1 MRKNRIALACQ
12 GGGSNG
18 AFTYGVLREILQDMA
33 KRSSANANNAYEIVS
48 ISGTSAG
55 ALNAFAAWYGL
66 AEKHGLAGSSE
77 EAIRT
82 LDRLWRTFQV
92 TTASEKLFNNMLVQA
107 LRAESRGLPTVRMS
121 PYSFIYELLL
131 SRLGLVGLRP
141 EFYDFAALLEAVAPD
156 FQAIDQGRTPTR
168 LFVGAVDVLAGTFEA
183 FDSWAPPESHR
194 NISLAAIRASGTLPE
209 VRKAEPISDITGQDG
224 VVRDGL
230 FWDGLFSQ
238 NPPVREFVSGFAADK
253 RPDEIWVIR
262 INPQTRATPPTC
274 PDEIE
279 DRRNELSG
287 NLSLNQELRFLQDVN
302 DWCATYGDF
311 AANHKRIVIR
321 TIKMSRSVSDSLD
334 LASKFDRAPE
344 FIARLRKDG
353 EQQAASWLARWP
365 DAVGTWPADAI
376 YGPDEVANTTEPL
389 KEKQL
394 SARG

>member
-1 MRKNRIALACQ
+1 VRKKRIAVACQ

-18 AFTYGVLREILQDMA
+18 AFTYGVLRAILRDMSRRA
-33 KRSSANANNAYEIVS
+33 SSNANTAYEIVS

-66 AEKHGLAGSSE
+66 ADKRGIPGSTE
-77 EAIRT
+77 EAIGT
-82 LDRLWRTFQV
+82 LDRLWQTFQV
-92 TTASEKLFNNMLVQA
+92 STASEKLFNNMLVQA

-141 EFYDFAALLEAVAPD
+141 EFYDFSALLDAVAPD
-156 FQAIDQGRTPTR
+156 FLAIDQRKTSAR
-168 LFVGAVDVLAGTFEA
+168 LFVGAVDILAGTFEA
-183 FDSWAPPESHR
+183 FDSWAPPESRR

-209 VRKAEPISDITGQDG
+209 VRKAEPISGIKGQDG

-238 NPPVREFVSGFAADK
+238 NPPVREFVSGFPVDK

-262 INPQTRATPPTC
+262 INPQTRATPPRC

-302 DWCATYGDF
+302 DWCGRYGEF
-311 AANHKRIVIR
+311 ASTHKPIVIR
-321 TIKMSRSVSDSLD
+321 TIKMSRGVSASLD
-334 LASKFDRAPE
+334 LASKFDRAPD
-344 FIARLRKDG
+344 FIARLRTDG
-353 EQQAASWLARWP
+353 EQQAARWLARWP

-376 YGPDEVANTTEPL
+376 DAPDELESTTQTRQQT
-389 KEKQL
+389 KTKKH
-394 SARG
+394 